1 MVILEVHL
9 LRTHAAHFA
18 PVSVSVSLSI
28 LVLLL
33 VRAPTST
40 PASASASA
48 SSPSQAHNIWSLSN
62 QTLPSLVV
70 DNNGIEMLEQNI
82 ASESKL
88 IS

>member
-40 PASASASA
+40 PASASA